1 MTRRRTLPAPILV
14 LTLGALALLLA
25 GCPESDET
33 AGPDDAPDSTT
44 SPIARDPTA
53 ADLYFPTASG
63 FLGVERRAMDLTG
76 EPDAQVRLL
85 VEALLAGPEQEGHD
99 RVFAAGVTLA
109 DVFVAEDGTAY
120 VDLASPEAQEP
131 PSTGSMHE
139 MQIVYSLVDTVA
151 LNVPGVERVAL
162 LWNGRQRQ
170 TFAGHLD
177 TSVPLAPQVELVSR

>member
-1 MTRRRTLPAPILV
+1 MRVRGTKAAAVLIL
-14 LTLGALALLLA
+14 TAATMGLLLT
-25 GCPESDET
+25 GCSGSDED
-33 AGPDDAPDSTT
+33 AGPDDGATGTETPV
-44 SPIARDPTA
+44 AQDPHA
-53 ADLYFPTASG
+53 ADLYFPTAGG

-76 EPDAQVRLL
+76 EPDEQIRLL

-99 RVFAAGVTLA
+99 RPFAEGVTLA
-109 DVFVAEDGTAY
+109 DVFVADDGTAY

-131 PSTGSMHE
+131 PGTGSMHE

-162 LWNGRQRQ
+162 LWNGRQRE

-177 TSVPLAPQVELVSR
+177 TSLPLAPQVEWVSR